1 MDEEIKKIHLFV
13 IQDLDSQISTIME
26 RVEIDFDKFSYNL
39 DFYGSKFFI
48 SVEYIDTISDIIDS
62 YIISNKV
69 YIKEDNPDYTRK
81 YMERRL
87 KLGEAKT
94 LFKKGEYPE
103 IFINKKPSS
112 T

>member
-48 SVEYIDTISDIIDS
+48 SV
-62 YIISNKV
+62 
-69 YIKEDNPDYTRK
+69 
-81 YMERRL
+81 
-87 KLGEAKT
+87 
-94 LFKKGEYPE
+94 
-103 IFINKKPSS
+103 PSI
-112 T
+112 